1 MERYRTILESNAE
14 GTHSAETRFWAT
26 APSST
31 SPSLA
36 YLTVIPVNYVCEL
49 SLVRVLHII
58 FDVPSLTP
66 HHTVTCGIIGD
77 SKPPLL
83 PIIKQAPPDGLEPY
97 LDEID
102 AAWPSS
108 ERMKEFYKTHS
119 SAELMGKDKAD
130 DQYAA
135 IPKLMFVPTTWI
147 GAFLEPIPPKLAYE
161 RALWLK
167 KLLPKSSI
175 HFPQIQMIIYWT
187 KCACVRGRG
196 RGNPNSQM
204 MIPWRVLPDDTYVHQ
219 CAKERLADMYPRD
232 FPKPTATDPKQVLTT
247 CVKFDL
253 QILRLKGIS
262 LFGEL
267 RSLEYDPTSIDRC
280 TEGNDWYKIH
290 QETIHKILLLVFSYY
305 QRIHSLSD
313 LREVVTNLL
322 LQDEIKIPEA
332 FLGWTNDSLH
342 THTEGFYE
350 PDHSDII
357 NIMEQ
362 LSVKKVVDECYGD
375 TRITTDGPVAFCWYV
390 PSICEKYRTPMF
402 KTTQREFW
410 DLVVQ
415 GFDQDERRVQLNWR
429 TTPQMREAKL
439 PGDQYLG

>member
-1 MERYRTILESNAE
+1 
-14 GTHSAETRFWAT
+14 
-26 APSST
+26 
-31 SPSLA
+31 
-36 YLTVIPVNYVCEL
+36 
-49 SLVRVLHII
+49 
-58 FDVPSLTP
+58 
-66 HHTVTCGIIGD
+66 
-77 SKPPLL
+77 
-83 PIIKQAPPDGLEPY
+83 
-97 LDEID
+97 
-102 AAWPSS
+102 
-108 ERMKEFYKTHS
+108 
-119 SAELMGKDKAD
+119 
-130 DQYAA
+130 
-135 IPKLMFVPTTWI
+135 
-147 GAFLEPIPPKLAYE
+147 
-161 RALWLK
+161 
-167 KLLPKSSI
+167 
-175 HFPQIQMIIYWT
+175 
-187 KCACVRGRG
+187 
-196 RGNPNSQM
+196 M

-267 RSLEYDPTSIDRC
+267 RSLEYDPMSIDRC

-322 LQDEIKIPEA
+322 LQDEITIPEA

-362 LSVKKVVDECYGD
+362 LPVKKAVGECES
-375 TRITTDGPVAFCWYV
+375 TTELEDYTA
-390 PSICEKYRTPMF
+390 
-402 KTTQREFW
+402 
-410 DLVVQ
+410 
-415 GFDQDERRVQLNWR
+415 N
-429 TTPQMREAKL
+429 A
-439 PGDQYLG
+439 